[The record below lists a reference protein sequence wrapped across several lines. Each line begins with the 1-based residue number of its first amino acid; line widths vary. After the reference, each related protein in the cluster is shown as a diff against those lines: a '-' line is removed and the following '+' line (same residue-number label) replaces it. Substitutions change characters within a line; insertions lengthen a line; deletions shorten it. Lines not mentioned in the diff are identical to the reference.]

1 MKLRDASRP
10 GGNGW
15 YENLGK
21 QSVVM
26 SGKQS
31 FRAPEGLGVP
41 YDLKFTGIRVDDGK
55 DDEIDRVR
63 VWKLK
68 DLESKAARE
77 LERQE
82 LVGELSY
89 KRAR

>member
-1 MKLRDASRP
+1 M
-10 GGNGW
+10 
-15 YENLGK
+15 
-21 QSVVM
+21 
-26 SGKQS
+26 
-31 FRAPEGLGVP
+31 P
-41 YDLKFTGIRVDDGK
+41 YDLKFTGIRVEDGK

-82 LVGELSY
+82 LVM
-89 KRAR
+89 